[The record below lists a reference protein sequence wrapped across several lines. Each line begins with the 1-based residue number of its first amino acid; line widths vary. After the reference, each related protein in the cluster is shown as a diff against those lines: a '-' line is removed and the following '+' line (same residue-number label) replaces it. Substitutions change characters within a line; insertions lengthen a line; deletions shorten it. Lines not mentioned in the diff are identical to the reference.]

1 MTGFLDAAVDGAV
14 ATVTITNERKR
25 NVMTADMWRA
35 LPGVLSSLADDPRVR
50 VLVLRGAGGTFCA
63 GADLANIEEA
73 YPGGEDS
80 VVTRAEAAL
89 VAFPRPTIAYVEGY
103 AIGGGCQLAVACDLR
118 FAAADAVFGVP
129 PGKLGI
135 VYPAA
140 STRRLVSVVGPAVA
154 KYLLFSGDP
163 VDVDRAARLG
173 LVTEIATPERLAE
186 FTTTVASRSPMSLA
200 AAKAFVESGDPAV
213 AEHWHRVG
221 ITSPDRVEGVTAFHE
236 KRPPRF

>member
-1 MTGFLDAAVDGAV
+1 MAGHLDAHVDGPV
-14 ATVTITNERKR
+14 ATVTITNPRKR

-35 LPGVLSSLADDPRVR
+35 LPSVLSMLAADAGVR
-50 VLVLRGAGGTFCA
+50 VLVLRGADGTFCA
-63 GADLANIEEA
+63 GADLANIAEA

-89 VAFPRPTIAYVEGY
+89 IAFPRPTIAYVEGY

-135 VYPAA
+135 VYPQA
-140 STRRLVSVVGPAVA
+140 STRRLVATVGPATA

-163 VDVDRAARLG
+163 VGAPRAAELG
-173 LVTEIATPERLAE
+173 LVDEIATPARLAE
-186 FTTTVASRSPMSLA
+186 FTATIASRSPMSLG
-200 AAKAFVESGDPAV
+200 AAKAFVDSDDPAV
-213 AEHWHRVG
+213 ADHWHRIG
-221 ITSPDRVEGVTAFHE
+221 IASPDRVEGVAAFHE
-236 KRPPRF
+236 KRAPRF

>member
-1 MTGFLDAAVDGAV
+1 MGFLASAVDGVV

-35 LPGVLSSLADDPRVR
+35 LPELLSALAADERVR

-80 VVTRAEAAL
+80 IVTRAEAAL

-163 VDVDRAARLG
+163 VGVARAVALG
-173 LVTEIATPERLAE
+173 LVTEVATPERLAE
-186 FTTTVASRSPMSLA
+186 FTATVASRSPMSLA
-200 AAKAFVESGDPAV
+200 AAKAFVESDDPAV
-213 AEHWHRVG
+213 VEHWHRIGVA
-221 ITSPDRVEGVTAFHE
+221 SPDRVEGVTAFHE
-236 KRPPRF
+236 KRAARF